1 VSGAPAPALRRAI
14 RLPHATAM
22 VVGTIIGA
30 SIFVQ
35 PSEVTSQVHGV
46 GAVLLVWL
54 LSGFL
59 TLIGALACAELASTF
74 TRTGGVYVYLSEAF
88 HPALGFLWGWAML
101 LTMHSGIIA
110 AIATVFA
117 RYTAFFIPLG
127 DAAGRAVAVAV
138 ILLLSAVNYA
148 GVRHG
153 TRLQTLFTGGKLLAV
168 AAIVGLGFALGGRV
182 PRHFVGPSAGG
193 PTVTPGGFL
202 LAMVAGLFAYGGWH
216 MVTYSAGETV
226 EPERT
231 IPRALVIGTL
241 TVTVAYM
248 AMTAVYLYVMPLDRV
263 AASTRVAADMADV
276 LLGSGG
282 GGAMSAIVMF
292 SSFGALAG
300 IVLAG
305 PRVYYAMAQDGLLFG
320 WFGALHPRFATPHR
334 AIVLQAIWA
343 SVLVATGTFRALF
356 TRVVYTEWLFFGLM
370 TIGLMRLRG
379 RPDVRR
385 SYSMWGYPVLPV
397 VFIVSSFAIVAN
409 AWWSNARDSAIG
421 MGIVGLGI
429 PVYWAWT
436 RRRGERGAGERGSRG

>member
-1 VSGAPAPALRRAI
+1 
-14 RLPHATAM
+14 M

-35 PSEVTSQVHGV
+35 PSEVTSQVHTV

-54 LSGFL
+54 LSGLL
-59 TLIGALACAELASTF
+59 TLIGSLVCAELASTF
-74 TRTGGVYVYLSEAF
+74 TRTGGVYVYLSEAL
-88 HPALGFLWGWAML
+88 HPMLGFLWGWAML

-117 RYTAFFIPLG
+117 RYTGFFVPLG
-127 DAAGRAVAVAV
+127 TWGARAVAVGV
-138 ILLLSAVNYA
+138 IVLLSAINYA

-153 TRLQTLFTGGKLLAV
+153 SRLQTLFTGGKLLAV
-168 AAIVGLGFALGGRV
+168 AGIVGLGFALGAAV
-182 PRHFVGPSAGG
+182 PQHFVGTASVQAESA
-193 PTVTPGGFL
+193 GGFL

-216 MVTYSAGETV
+216 MVTYSSEETV

-248 AMTAVYLYVMPLDRV
+248 AMNAVYLYVMPLDRV
-263 AASTRVAADMADV
+263 AASTRVAADLADT
-276 LLGSGG
+276 LLGAGG
-282 GGAMSAIVMF
+282 GGAMSGIVMF

-305 PRVYYAMAQDGLLFG
+305 PRVYYAMAQDGLLFR
-320 WFGALHPRFATPHR
+320 WFSELHPRFATPSR
-334 AIVLQAIWA
+334 AIVLQAVWS

-356 TRVVYTEWLFFGLM
+356 TRVVYTEWVFFGLM
-370 TIGLMRLRG
+370 TIGLMLLR
-379 RPDVRR
+379 RRRDVHRR
-385 SYSMWGYPVLPV
+385 YSVWGYPVLPI

-409 AWWSNARDSAIG
+409 TWRSNPRDSAIG
-421 MGIVGLGI
+421 MGLVLLGV
-429 PVYWAWT
+429 PVYWLW
-436 RRRGERGAGERGSRG
+436 RKVRGEVPAGDR